1 MKPLP
6 RTRRRFVRLGRYALL
21 LALTIHSVAAEATSV
36 PKTLRRVSTKA
47 YTEPRPFDQNI
58 GDNTGWHS
66 HNKAALV
73 EGTFLGVKNN
83 NRALIKE
90 ADGDVVE
97 VPLFHFTARDLGYIL
112 NRMAKFP
119 EEVLDIERTP
129 DEKPLLDMKTA
140 DLPLGPLESWKNNG
154 ALGGAFHSMNKT
166 PIVEEINGRKGVRFD
181 YSRWYIDPEYNG
193 MTADVLAPKSLA
205 EGKPFTLSTW
215 ICHPEKP
222 DWDDPEV
229 LMSWHS
235 LGGNHGTSIDWKLS
249 RNWGS
254 CYIAGLGGDF
264 PVPGRDVQAPVPEWT
279 HMAYV
284 YTGGIEGEF
293 KVYENGV
300 LKHTVKYDRLPEL
313 AEPTEITST
322 SVTLNGQLNTAGG
335 EQAYVVTY
343 LGLFDSHYWMQHR
356 HIGMWEHY
364 DKVGWVNPG
373 PFSSKIEGLEPG
385 RRYYYRML
393 ACGDTDYAN
402 YGNQQRRWAN
412 GVGSFVT
419 ATADGKPGKI
429 LPRDDDQHLFMG
441 VHWGSRW
448 YTAYDGPS
456 GWYRGY
462 IGDTR
467 LYDRALDDLDVRRE
481 ADLTSAFGASPADGS
496 DYNDTKVAL
505 SWMAGSKGVAKYRVY
520 LSPDKAEVENSKS
533 LLKEVTAEAAED
545 VELKPGR
552 IYYWRVDQLDAAGK
566 IVVAGDLWSF
576 RVTRGQAFEPF
587 PEDGS
592 TVNLLGDFRWKDD
605 SDAKERR
612 LYIAETEEA
621 VLAATEPRAKVGRNS
636 YNNIRALKPGR
647 TYYWRIECVQQDDTV
662 TPGDVWSFT
671 TKNYFTAEADVPV
684 SEPYFDEIEPGR
696 PGARVMEGMGHP
708 SISTPGADEDDLWA
722 VTYGTSMFL
731 RKSADLRR
739 QYMAGPWG
747 STVGT
752 FEGKARPRGFNCGS
766 YGGIPN
772 WGLQLHEMGH
782 QLHNGLN
789 AISDDFDKRLLEVF
803 IAHGDNNAWL
813 GDYASANIGE
823 NMAVCAH
830 QYVQASG
837 REDLLTE
844 DREMYFLLAEYL
856 PGALA
861 VELHPADGLAVSRN
875 DTVTRWENRGG
886 LVNIQDLPD
895 GTTRPVR
902 DPESTGAFENLGDPS
917 LETID
922 GVTAVLFDGDDAMLW
937 NLDTKQGFQDNR
949 EWSVELWVN
958 CGPEADGTQTILGW
972 GPDSEGARL
981 KVGPNTIAYQ
991 LNAGISGEV
1000 SGVALA
1006 DGWHHV
1012 AWVFE
1017 SGGLDDT
1024 EGKFLIY
1031 VDGKEIQRAKHK
1043 LALKPNVRMFVGGG
1057 VTDGQVVGGFKG
1069 AVAHVRA
1076 YNYDIDHEQVENH
1089 FADELAFYQRRVP
1102 PHVGGKLYVDIDTR
1116 FLSEVGAEYHRPLYS
1131 KRMNKPWL
1139 RSAANHGTL
1148 QGRIHNDIH
1157 SFWHYSGSAPKFQD
1171 VAGIPAPYFDGMDR
1185 MIGVIDAK
1193 GSAAAEGPVSG
1204 TLEAWVYSDAQSSD
1218 EVVLEWGKSFQLGAA
1233 HLQPGWQHMAMVF
1246 KGEAKKGKR
1255 MTDSARVSGKT
1266 EIYRNGQK
1274 VGEQDGVLWAD
1285 DGDYL
1290 HLGGH
1295 YDRQRWNWRKSFNGA
1310 IAVLRVHQ
1318 LALTAEQLAENSRND
1333 FIAVP
1338 HKPVPAD
1345 RGMAVASRRPALSW
1359 GKGLAGGDKE
1369 QVYLGDAP
1377 NAVKPVGVFAP
1388 GEFRPELAPGKVYY
1402 WRAGNGPL
1410 WSFTTREGVILD
1422 LEADQLSDGK
1432 LAAWNNRGKAGGTFV
1447 PATLGTTFA
1456 LTAQEFR
1463 GRTGVQLAKGLRL
1476 ESSFAAPDCLTNG
1489 PFTIYYDFGSRYG
1502 AAEQRIVSWGE
1513 APDSTGIVLSGASGR
1528 PCLEWGK
1535 QGNRGR
1541 GEKSFNYPIGNAGLV
1556 CQWMKFAV
1564 TYENGI
1570 AKLYRDGRLLR
1581 EEKVDYGIARAGRLT
1596 IGDAGEYGILRELRI
1611 FDKALSAGDIKKLTA
1626 GESAATRNLQ
1636 VAINVGNAR
1645 DGEAIGRIENTGKLN
1660 GQFGMSVD
1668 IDRSAEVKTLGGRKA
1683 VVFNGKAM
1691 LQSDIT
1697 LPKGLTDD
1705 HPFTIEMWAYCDE
1718 DGDARLF
1725 AMNKE
1730 VARRHVSLGFGGRQR
1745 KALVKP
1751 SRAGVAWNTNRDVTG
1766 KWTHLA
1772 WVYDGGAR
1780 TEVRVYR
1787 DGKLDGKS
1795 DFATMD
1801 TIGGYPMTI
1810 GGMLNPTEGAKY
1822 MFKGAIADLKAYD
1835 YPRTAAE
1842 LERAAQGAGDG
1853 RAGR

>member
-1 MKPLP
+1 MIKKEESMMK
-6 RTRRRFVRLGRYALL
+6 LL
-21 LALTIHSVAAEATSV
+21 LRAALAATVLLGGMAPTMAA
-36 PKTLRRVSTKA
+36 PKVIRRISTKA
-47 YTEPRPFDQNI
+47 YTAPRPFNQSI
-58 GDNTGWHS
+58 KDNTGWHE

-83 NRALIKE
+83 NRAVIKE

-112 NRMAKFP
+112 NRMATFP
-119 EEVLDIERTP
+119 DEVVEIERKP

-140 DLPLGPLESWKNNG
+140 DLPLGPLENWKNSG
-154 ALGGAFHSMNKT
+154 ALGGAFHSMNK
-166 PIVEEINGRKGVRFD
+166 PPVVEEINGRKGVRFD
-181 YSRWYIDPEYNG
+181 YCRWYIDPEYNG

-205 EGKPFTLSTW
+205 EGKPFTLSMW
-215 ICHPEKP
+215 ICHPEQP

-254 CYIAGLGGDF
+254 CYLAGLGGDF
-264 PVPGRDVQAPVPEWT
+264 DVPDRDLQTALPEWT

-284 YTGGIEGEF
+284 YTGGITGAF

-313 AEPTEITST
+313 REPTEITST
-322 SVTLNGQLNTAGG
+322 SVTLNGHLNTAGG

-356 HIGMWEHY
+356 HIGKWKHY

-402 YGNQQRRWAN
+402 YGNKQRRWAN

-419 ATADGKPGKI
+419 ATADGKPGRI

-456 GWYRGY
+456 GWYRGT

-481 ADLTSAFGASPADGS
+481 ADLTRAFGESPANDS
-496 DYNDTKVAL
+496 DHNDTKVAL
-505 SWMAGSKGVAKYRVY
+505 SWRTGSKGVAKYRVY
-520 LSPDKAEVENSKS
+520 LSSDKAEVESSKR
-533 LLKEVTAEAAED
+533 LLREVESEAIED

-552 IYYWRVDQLDAAGK
+552 VYYWRVDQLDAAGGV
-566 IVVAGDLWSF
+566 VVAGDLWSF
-576 RVTRGQAFEPF
+576 RVTKGQVFEPF

-612 LYIAETEEA
+612 FYISESRAA
-621 VLAATEPRAKVGRNS
+621 VIAATEPLAKVGGDS
-636 YNNIRALKPGR
+636 YSNIQALKPGR
-647 TYYWRIECVQQDDTV
+647 TYYWRIECVQQDGTV

-671 TKNYFTAEADVPV
+671 TKHYFTAEADGPV

-722 VTYGTSMFL
+722 VTHGVSMFL

-739 QYMAGPWG
+739 QYIAGPWG
-747 STVGT
+747 STVST
-752 FEGKARPRGFNCGS
+752 FEGDANPRRFSTGS

-789 AISDDFDKRLLEVF
+789 SITHDFQKRLLEVF

-813 GDYASANIGE
+813 GDYAACNTGE

-830 QYVQASG
+830 QYVLASG
-837 REDLLTE
+837 RENLLTE
-844 DREMYFLLAEYL
+844 DRAMYFLLAEYL

-861 VELHPADGLAVSRN
+861 VELHPADGLALDGN
-875 DTVTRWENRGG
+875 DTVTRWANRGG
-886 LVNIQDLPD
+886 LENVETVREGD
-895 GTTRPVR
+895 TRVVK
-902 DPESTGAFENLGDPS
+902 DPESTGAFTNVGDPS

-922 GVTAVLFDGDDAMLW
+922 GATAVLFDGDDALLW

-958 CGPEADGTQTILGW
+958 CGPGADGTQTVLGW
-972 GPDSEGARL
+972 GPASQGARL
-981 KVGPNTIAYQ
+981 KVGTDKIAYQ
-991 LNAGISGEV
+991 LNGGMAGEV
-1000 SGVALA
+1000 SGVSLA

-1017 SGGLDDT
+1017 GGGLHDT
-1024 EGKFLIY
+1024 EGRFLVY
-1031 VDGKEIQRAKHK
+1031 VDGKEVKKATYK
-1043 LALKPNVRMFVGGG
+1043 LALKPNVRMFVGGT
-1057 VTDGQVVGGFKG
+1057 VADGQVTSGFKG
-1069 AVAHVRA
+1069 ALAHVRA

-1089 FADELAFYQRRVP
+1089 FADEVAFYQRRAP
-1102 PHVGGKLYVDIDTR
+1102 SHVGGKLYVNIDTR
-1116 FLSEVGAEYHRPLYS
+1116 FLGEVGAEYHRPLYS

-1157 SFWHYSGSAPKFQD
+1157 SFWHYSGSAPRFKE

-1193 GSAAAEGPVSG
+1193 GSAGAAGPVSG
-1204 TLEAWVYSDAQSSD
+1204 TLEAWVYSEAQSSD
-1218 EVVLEWGKSFQLGAA
+1218 EVVLEWGSNFQLTAE
-1233 HLQPGWQHMAMVF
+1233 HLQPGWQHIGLVF
-1246 KGEAKKGKR
+1246 KGEAKKGVT
-1255 MTDSARVSGKT
+1255 MDAMAQVSGKT
-1266 EIYRNGQK
+1266 EIYRNGKK

-1295 YDRQRWNWRKSFNGA
+1295 YDRMRWNWRKSFNGA

-1318 LALTAEQLAENSRND
+1318 LPLTAEQLAENSRND
-1333 FIAVP
+1333 FIAAP

-1359 GKGLAGGDKE
+1359 DKGVAGGDKE
-1369 QVYLGDAP
+1369 QIYLGDATD
-1377 NAVKPVGVFAP
+1377 AVKPVGVFAP
-1388 GEFRPELAPGKVYY
+1388 GEFRPELAPDKVYY
-1402 WRAGNGPL
+1402 WRAGNGPV
-1410 WSFTTREGVILD
+1410 WSFTTRAGVILD
-1422 LEADQLSDGK
+1422 LEAEQLAEGK
-1432 LAAWNNRGKAGGTFV
+1432 LGEWKNKGRAGGTFV
-1447 PATLGTTFA
+1447 PATLGNTFS
-1456 LTAQEFR
+1456 LTAKEFR
-1463 GRTGVQLAKGLRL
+1463 GRTGVQLAKGRKL

-1489 PFTIYYDFGSRYG
+1489 PFTLYYEFGSSYG
-1502 AAEQRIVSWGE
+1502 AGGQRIVSWGE
-1513 APDSTGIVLSGASGR
+1513 APDNHGIVSSGASGG
-1528 PCLEWGK
+1528 PCLSWGQK
-1535 QGNRGR
+1535 NKWGHG
-1541 GEKSFNYPIGNAGLV
+1541 KTSFNYPIGNAGLV
-1556 CQWMKFAV
+1556 CQWMTFAV
-1564 TYENGI
+1564 TYENGV
-1570 AKLYRDGRLLR
+1570 AKLYLDGRFLR
-1581 EEKVDYGIARAGRLT
+1581 EEKVDYGISRAGKLT
-1596 IGDAGEYGILRELRI
+1596 IGDAGEYGLLRELRI
-1611 FDKALSAGDIKKLTA
+1611 FDKALSPDDIKKLTA
-1626 GESAATRNLQ
+1626 GKRVATRNLQ
-1636 VAINVGNAR
+1636 VAINVGNAK
-1645 DGEAIGRIENTGKLN
+1645 DGEAIGRIPNTGKLK
-1660 GQFGMSVD
+1660 GHFGMQADV
-1668 IDRSAEVKTLGGRKA
+1668 DRSAEVKTLGERKS

-1697 LPKGLTDD
+1697 LPAGLSDD
-1705 HPFTIEMWAYCDE
+1705 HPFTIEMWAYCE
-1718 DGDARLF
+1718 EEGDARLF

-1730 VARRHVSLGFGGRQR
+1730 VARRHVSLGFGGRQT

-1751 SRAGVAWNTNRDVTG
+1751 SRAGVAWNTNNDVTG

-1772 WVYDGGAR
+1772 WVYDGGSR

-1787 DGKLDGKS
+1787 DGKLDGQR

-1801 TIGGYPMTI
+1801 TIGGYPMYI
-1810 GGMLNPTEGAKY
+1810 GGMMHLTEGAKY
-1822 MFKGAIADLKAYD
+1822 RFKGGIADLKAYD
-1835 YPRTAAE
+1835 YPRTAE
-1842 LERAAQGAGDG
+1842 EIAASSA
-1853 RAGR
+1853 RR

>member
-1 MKPLP
+1 MTIRPMKA
-6 RTRRRFVRLGRYALL
+6 V
-21 LALTIHSVAAEATSV
+21 LTVLMVTGLVQASNAADAA
-36 PKTLRRVSTKA
+36 PKVLRWISTKK
-47 YTEPRPFDQNI
+47 YTEPRPFNQSVK
-58 GDNTGWHS
+58 DNTGWHS
-66 HNKAALV
+66 HNKAGLV

-119 EEVLDIERTP
+119 DEVVEVERKQ
-129 DEKPLLDMKTA
+129 DDKPLLDMKTA
-140 DLPLGPLESWKNNG
+140 ELPIGPLESWKNSG
-154 ALGGAFHSMNKT
+154 ALGGAFHSMNK
-166 PIVEEINGRKGVRFD
+166 PPVVEEINGRKGVRFD

-205 EGKPFTLSTW
+205 EGKPFTLSVW
-215 ICHPEKP
+215 ICHPSQP

-235 LGGNHGTSIDWKLS
+235 LGGNHGTSVDWKLS
-249 RNWGS
+249 RLWGS
-254 CYIAGLGGDF
+254 SYVAGMGGDF
-264 PVPGRDVQAPVPEWT
+264 PIADRDVKATVPEWT

-284 YTGGIEGEF
+284 YTGGLDGEF

-300 LKHTVKYDRLPEL
+300 QQHTVKYDRLPEL
-313 AEPTEITST
+313 REPTEITST
-322 SVTLNGQLNTAGG
+322 SVTLNGHLNTADGS
-335 EQAYVVTY
+335 QAYVVTY

-356 HIGMWEHY
+356 HIGIWKHY

-373 PFSSKIEGLEPG
+373 PFSSKIEGLAPG

-402 YGNQQRRWAN
+402 YGNKQRRWAN

-429 LPRDDDQHLFMG
+429 LPRDYDQHLFMG

-467 LYDRALDDLDVRRE
+467 LYDRALDDLGVRKE
-481 ADLTSAFGASPADGS
+481 ADLTRAFGESPADGG

-505 SWMAGSKGVAKYRVY
+505 SWRTGSKGVAKYRVY
-520 LSPDKAEVENSKS
+520 LSADKAEVENSKS
-533 LLKEVTAEAAED
+533 LLKEVGDEAVED

-552 IYYWRVDQLDAAGK
+552 VYYWRVDQLDAAGK
-566 IVVAGDLWSF
+566 LVVAGDLWSF
-576 RVTRGQAFEPF
+576 RVTKGQAFEPF

-612 LYIAETEEA
+612 FYIAESEEA
-621 VLAATEPRAKVGRNS
+621 VQAAAEPLAKVGRGKFNR
-636 YNNIRALKPGR
+636 IEALKPGR
-647 TYYWRIECVQQDDTV
+647 TYYWRIECVQQDGTV

-671 TKNYFTAEADVPV
+671 VKNYFTAEADVPV
-684 SEPYFDEIEPGR
+684 TEPYFDEIEPGR

-722 VTYGTSMFL
+722 VTYGVSMFL

-739 QYMAGPWG
+739 QYIAGPWG
-747 STVGT
+747 STVDT
-752 FEGKARPRGFNCGS
+752 FEGRANPRGFNTGS
-766 YGGIPN
+766 YGSIPN

-789 AISDDFDKRLLEVF
+789 SITPDFQERLLEVF

-813 GDYASANIGE
+813 GDYAACNTGE
-823 NMAVCAH
+823 NMAVCGH
-830 QYVQASG
+830 QYILASG
-837 REDLLTE
+837 RENLLKE
-844 DREMYFLLAEYL
+844 DREMYFLLAQYL

-861 VELHPADGLAVSRN
+861 VELHPADGLAANRN
-875 DTVTRWENRGG
+875 DTVTSWANRGG
-886 LVNIQDLPD
+886 LVNVSGMPD
-895 GTTRPVR
+895 GTTRPVK
-902 DPESTGAFENLGDPS
+902 DPESTGAFENVGDPS

-937 NLDTKQGFQDNR
+937 KLDTKQGFQDNR

-958 CGPEADGTQTILGW
+958 CGPNADGSQTVLGW
-972 GPDSEGARL
+972 GPEAEGARL
-981 KVGPNTIAYQ
+981 KVGTDKIAYQ
-991 LNAGISGEV
+991 FNAGIAGEV
-1000 SGVALA
+1000 PGVSLVA
-1006 DGWHHV
+1006 GWHHV

-1017 SGGLDDT
+1017 GGGLADT
-1024 EGKFLIY
+1024 EGNFLVY
-1031 VDGKEIQRAKHK
+1031 VDGKEVQRSKHK
-1043 LALKPNVRMFVGGG
+1043 LALKPNVRMFLGGG

-1069 AVAHVRA
+1069 ALAHVRA

-1089 FADELAFYQRRVP
+1089 FADEVAFYQRRVP
-1102 PHVGGKLYVDIDTR
+1102 THIGGKLYVDIDTR

-1157 SFWHYSGSAPKFQD
+1157 TYWHYSGSAPRFKE

-1193 GSAAAEGPVSG
+1193 GSAGAVGPVSG
-1204 TLEAWVYSDAQSSD
+1204 TLEAWIYSDAQSSD
-1218 EVVLEWGKSFQLGAA
+1218 EVVLEWGSSFQLTAA
-1233 HLQPGWQHMAMVF
+1233 HLQPGWQHMGMVF
-1246 KGEAKKGKR
+1246 KGDAKQVERRRGR
-1255 MTDSARVSGKT
+1255 DTARELHVSGKT
-1266 EIYRNGQK
+1266 EIYRNGKK

-1290 HLGGH
+1290 HIGGH

-1318 LALTAEQLAENSRND
+1318 LPLTAEQLAENSKSD
-1333 FIAVP
+1333 FINVP
-1338 HKPVPAD
+1338 HKPMPAN
-1345 RGMAVASRRPALSW
+1345 RGMAVASRRPELSW
-1359 GKGLAGGDKE
+1359 DKALGGGERE
-1369 QVYLGDAP
+1369 QVYFGDAP
-1377 NAVKPVGVFAP
+1377 NAVKRVGLFAP
-1388 GEFRPELAPGKVYY
+1388 GEFRPGLAPDKVYY
-1402 WRAGNGPL
+1402 WRAGNGPV

-1422 LEADQLSDGK
+1422 LDADQLSDGK
-1432 LAAWNNRGKAGGTFV
+1432 LAEWKNKGKAGGKFV
-1447 PATLGTTFA
+1447 PATLGATFA
-1456 LTAQEFR
+1456 LTAEEYR
-1463 GRTGVQLAKGLRL
+1463 GRTGVKLVRGRNLH
-1476 ESSFAAPDCLTNG
+1476 SSFEAPDCLKNG
-1489 PFTIYYDFGSRYG
+1489 PFTIYYDIGSVYG
-1502 AAEQRIVSWGE
+1502 AAGKPVLSWGE
-1513 APDSTGIVLSGASGR
+1513 SPDSVATLLSGSSGR
-1528 PCLEWGK
+1528 ACLNWGQEK
-1535 QGNRGR
+1535 SGRGKNRGQ
-1541 GEKSFNYPIGNAGLV
+1541 SFNYPVGNAGLA
-1556 CQWMKFAV
+1556 CQWTRFAV
-1564 TYENGI
+1564 TYESGVM
-1570 AKLYRDGRLLR
+1570 KLYLDGRLIR
-1581 EEKVDYGIARAGRLT
+1581 EENV
-1596 IGDAGEYGILRELRI
+1596 EYGIERVGKLSIGNGSLYSLLRELSI
-1611 FDKALSAGDIKKLTA
+1611 FDKALSAGHIKKLTA
-1626 GESAATRNLQ
+1626 GKSVAKRNLQ
-1636 VAINVGNAR
+1636 VAINFGNAK
-1645 DGEAIGRIENTGKLN
+1645 DGESVGRIANTGRLK
-1660 GQFGMSVD
+1660 GHFGMPADS
-1668 IDRSAEVKTLGGRKA
+1668 DRSAEVKTLGERKA
-1683 VVFNGKAM
+1683 VMFNGAAM

-1697 LPKGLTDD
+1697 LPAGLTDD
-1705 HPFTIEMWAYCDE
+1705 HPFTIEMWAYCEE

-1730 VARRHVSLGFGGRQR
+1730 LTRKRHASLGFGGRKR
-1745 KALVKP
+1745 VALMKP
-1751 SRAGVAWNTNRDVTG
+1751 GSTQLDWTTNNDVTG

-1772 WVYDGGAR
+1772 WVYDGGSR

-1787 DGKLDGKS
+1787 DGKLDGKR

-1801 TIGGYPMTI
+1801 TIGGYPMYI
-1810 GGMLNPTEGAKY
+1810 GGMMNPTEGAKY
-1822 MFKGAIADLKAYD
+1822 MFKGGIAELKAYD
-1835 YPRTAAE
+1835 YPRTAEEIAG
-1842 LERAAQGAGDG
+1842 AAGQ
-1853 RAGR
+1853 